1 MYATSHFTD
10 SSWTATKG
18 RIPIVQPLEFV
29 CTGVQDFFTLLPV
42 ILYWQTDYTA
52 VKSLLAALSWAVT
65 YQSPRIHFAELL

>member
-1 MYATSHFTD
+1 MNSHNWTATPLA
-10 SSWTATKG
+10 ATKG

-42 ILYWQTDYTA
+42 SLYWQTDYTA